1 VLDRPVGPGVP
12 GWRSWMGTL
21 IEDLED
27 NASEDTRILV
37 SAQSKPA
44 CQAAQ
49 GTDSTWVA
57 GTLVCSSTKYRTMVR
72 HAALFS
78 SAELSDPF
86 RDRFKYR
93 CPPLS
98 SYYQPGRI
106 ALWTL
111 ACRYVGSHTFTATHP
126 PALR

>member
-1 VLDRPVGPGVP
+1 MLDRPVGPGVP

-21 IEDLED
+21 IEDLG
-27 NASEDTRILV
+27 R
-37 SAQSKPA
+37 Q
-44 CQAAQ
+44 CQRRHTHPCQ
-49 GTDSTWVA
+49 
-57 GTLVCSSTKYRTMVR
+57 RTIQTSVPGSPGHRLDMGCWDAPLLQ
-72 HAALFS
+72 HEIQDDGQALFS